1 MNSGGRG
8 DCVEKDSSYCFD
20 CLYHLCSILFFIFC
34 KFIFCKNLFINNN
47 KIKQSILLIN
57 KIRHK
62 NLKMKAKGSWCRAVK
77 FAVVPGKKQLLLRT
91 PVFLHN
97 LSHPSRAQKAGLQI
111 CELVH
116 HYLLQNILGSPG
128 KKALNQVF

>member
-1 MNSGGRG
+1 MNSGVCVGGRLCG
-8 DCVEKDSSYCFD
+8 EKDSSYCFD

-34 KFIFCKNLFINNN
+34 KNLFINNN

-57 KIRHK
+57 KTRHK

-97 LSHPSRAQKAGLQI
+97 LSHLSGSQKAGLQI

-116 HYLLQNILGSPG
+116 YFLLQNVLGSPG